1 MAFEVNY
8 RRVAESVFVIVLS
21 AVAIWFGNGLDPLWP
36 LMWLAVVPV
45 LVFALYSPW
54 WVAALT
60 AATAMLIGNL
70 NMWHYFIDVLHA
82 PISAWFSVFSVV
94 SVIFALAVSLFR
106 ALALRGATWSALV
119 VLPAVWVSVEY
130 LRNLMTPHGT
140 AGSLAYSQLRF
151 LPFLQLASITGP
163 WGMTFLLLLFPSAVA
178 LGWYQLKRT
187 PRQAARVAGVGL
199 GAVGLVLLF
208 GAVRLVMPEGQ
219 MVRVGLIA
227 SDEKENNTVVGPGK
241 DTERLFRDYATAGQE
256 LTARGAQVVVI
267 PEKVGVTLEGKSA
280 DTDAVMQSL
289 AEKTGATVVAGVVH
303 VDTPVKYNEA
313 RVYEP
318 GSAVR
323 RYDKQHM
330 LPPFESNLKPGTALT
345 LLSKE
350 KQAPNQV
357 WGVAICK
364 DMDFASPSQ
373 SYGKAGAGLLLV
385 PAWDF
390 VVDRS
395 WHGHIAVMRGVENGF
410 SIARAAKNG
419 YLTVSDNR
427 GRVLGE
433 TRSDSAPFATLL
445 VDVPASHRSTVYQ
458 VMGDWFAWVS
468 IALFV
473 FVLVRGMKL
482 RRHAQA

>member
-1 MAFEVNY
+1 M
-8 RRVAESVFVIVLS
+8 
-21 AVAIWFGNGLDPLWP
+21 WFALI
-36 LMWLAVVPV
+36 PV
-45 LVFALYSPW
+45 LVFALRSSW
-54 WVAALT
+54 WAAAFT
-60 AATAMLIGNL
+60 AAAAMLIGNL
-70 NMWHYFIDVLHA
+70 NMWHYFTDVLHA

-94 SVIFALAVSLFR
+94 SVIFALAVLLVR
-106 ALALRGATWSALV
+106 ALARRGAAWSALV
-119 VLPAVWVSVEY
+119 VLPAVWVSIEY
-130 LRNLMTPHGT
+130 VRNLMTPHGT

-151 LPFLQLASITGP
+151 LPFLQLASVTGP

-178 LGWYQLKRT
+178 LGWYLLKT
-187 PRQAARVAGVGL
+187 KPRQAARLTGVGL
-199 GAVGLVLLF
+199 GTVGLVLIL
-208 GAVRLVMPEGQ
+208 GAVRLAMPESQ

-227 SDEKENNTVVGPGK
+227 SDEKENNRVADPGE
-241 DTERLFRDYATAGQE
+241 DTERLFRDYAIAAQE
-256 LTARGAQVVVI
+256 LTAKGAQVIVI
-267 PEKVGVTLEGKSA
+267 PEKVGVTFEGKSA
-280 DTDAVMQSL
+280 GTNAVMQSL

-330 LPPFESNLKPGTALT
+330 LPPFESNLKPGTTLT

-350 KQAPNQV
+350 KQARKQV

-364 DMDFASPSQ
+364 DMDFASPSR
-373 SYGKAGAGLLLV
+373 SYGKAGAGLVLV

-395 WHGHIAVMRGVENGF
+395 WHGHIAIMRGVENGF

-427 GRVLGE
+427 GRILGE

-445 VDVPASHRSTVYQ
+445 VDVPASHRATVYQ
-458 VMGDWFAWVS
+458 LMGDWFAWVS

-482 RRHAQA
+482 RSHAQS